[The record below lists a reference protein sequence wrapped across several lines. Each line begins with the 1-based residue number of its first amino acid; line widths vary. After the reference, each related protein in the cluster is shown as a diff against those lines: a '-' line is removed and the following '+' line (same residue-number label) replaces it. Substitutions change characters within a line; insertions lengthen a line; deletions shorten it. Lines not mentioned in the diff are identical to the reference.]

1 MRGPG
6 RYYRY
11 EISAIE
17 SLPHGGEVIRS
28 HRFRTVQCVA
38 QHFNISESTARR
50 WIRGEVVNGWKSKY
64 VLEKIKEP
72 AVEEVTAQ
80 NVLLTNLDE

>member
-1 MRGPG
+1 MRGLG

-28 HRFRTVQCVA
+28 HRFRTVRCVA

-80 NVLLTNLDE
+80 SVLLTSIDE